1 VFLVPD
7 SQPVKRRKQQSE
19 QPTTQFLREHVQRLF
34 ANLPGAQAG
43 KEEPI
48 HQIRVASRR
57 LRVALPVAAQDRRGA
72 ACGARSSACVR

>member
-1 VFLVPD
+1 
-7 SQPVKRRKQQSE
+7 VKRRKQQSE

-48 HQIRVASRR
+48 HQIRVAR
-57 LRVALPVAAQDRRGA
+57 AACAWLCLWPRKDRRAPRA
-72 ACGARSSACVR
+72 ALDSSACVR